1 MLKSLLISGAVITG
15 AAVVACVAYLGKKAV
30 NTLEEIADTV
40 EEEELEVA
48 EVTKEIIKDVVTK
61 GNGEIL
67 YETDY
72 IDCVLWTGI
81 AENTTEYC
89 KKGDIL
95 GLKGRVQTRIYE
107 TDEKKKYVTEVVAE
121 KVTFLSPPHKE
132 AV

>member
-1 MLKSLLISGAVITG
+1 MLKGLLISGAVITG

-67 YETDY
+67 YEYAPNTADELLDA
-72 IDCVLWTGI
+72 IINVVGI
-81 AENTTEYC
+81 LNTFIRVSYT
-89 KKGDIL
+89 L
-95 GLKGRVQTRIYE
+95 SGLLYGYRFTKLMYFMYLKPRFE
-107 TDEKKKYVTEVVAE
+107 TV
-121 KVTFLSPPHKE
+121 
-132 AV
+132 

>member
-67 YETDY
+67 YKYAPNTADELLDAIINVVGILNTFIRVSYTLSGLLYGYRFTKLMYFMYLKPRFET
-72 IDCVLWTGI
+72 V
-81 AENTTEYC
+81 
-89 KKGDIL
+89 
-95 GLKGRVQTRIYE
+95 
-107 TDEKKKYVTEVVAE
+107 
-121 KVTFLSPPHKE
+121 
-132 AV
+132 

>member
-30 NTLEEIADTV
+30 NTLEEVVDTI

-67 YETDY
+67 YKYAPNTADELLDAIINVVGILNTFIRVSYTLSGLLYGYRFTKLMYFMYLKPRFET
-72 IDCVLWTGI
+72 V
-81 AENTTEYC
+81 
-89 KKGDIL
+89 
-95 GLKGRVQTRIYE
+95 
-107 TDEKKKYVTEVVAE
+107 
-121 KVTFLSPPHKE
+121 
-132 AV
+132 

>member
-67 YETDY
+67 YKYAPNTADELLDA
-72 IDCVLWTGI
+72 IINVVGI
-81 AENTTEYC
+81 LNTFIRVSYT
-89 KKGDIL
+89 L
-95 GLKGRVQTRIYE
+95 SGLLYGYRFTKLMYFMYLKPRFTTV
-107 TDEKKKYVTEVVAE
+107 
-121 KVTFLSPPHKE
+121 
-132 AV
+132 

>member
-67 YETDY
+67 YEYAPNTADELLDA
-72 IDCVLWTGI
+72 IINVVGI
-81 AENTTEYC
+81 LNTFIRVSYT
-89 KKGDIL
+89 L
-95 GLKGRVQTRIYE
+95 SGLLYGYRFTKLMYFMYLKPRFTTV
-107 TDEKKKYVTEVVAE
+107 
-121 KVTFLSPPHKE
+121 
-132 AV
+132 

>member
-30 NTLEEIADTV
+30 NTLEEIVDTV

-67 YETDY
+67 YKYAPNTADELLDAIINVVGILNTFIRVSYTLSGLLYGYRFTKLMYFMYLKPRFET
-72 IDCVLWTGI
+72 V
-81 AENTTEYC
+81 
-89 KKGDIL
+89 
-95 GLKGRVQTRIYE
+95 
-107 TDEKKKYVTEVVAE
+107 
-121 KVTFLSPPHKE
+121 
-132 AV
+132 

>member
-1 MLKSLLISGAVITG
+1 MLKSLLISGAVIAG

-67 YETDY
+67 YKYAPNTADELLDAIINVVGILNTFIRVSYTLSGLLYGYRFTKLMYFMYLKPRFET
-72 IDCVLWTGI
+72 V
-81 AENTTEYC
+81 
-89 KKGDIL
+89 
-95 GLKGRVQTRIYE
+95 
-107 TDEKKKYVTEVVAE
+107 
-121 KVTFLSPPHKE
+121 
-132 AV
+132 

>member
-67 YETDY
+67 YKYAPNTADELLDAIINVVGILNTFTRVTYTLSGLLYGYRFTKLMYFMYLKPRFET
-72 IDCVLWTGI
+72 V
-81 AENTTEYC
+81 
-89 KKGDIL
+89 
-95 GLKGRVQTRIYE
+95 
-107 TDEKKKYVTEVVAE
+107 
-121 KVTFLSPPHKE
+121 
-132 AV
+132 

>member
-30 NTLEEIADTV
+30 NTLEEITDTV

-67 YETDY
+67 YKYAPNTADELLDAIINVVGILNTFIRVSYTLSGLLYGYRFTKLMYFMYLKPRFET
-72 IDCVLWTGI
+72 V
-81 AENTTEYC
+81 
-89 KKGDIL
+89 
-95 GLKGRVQTRIYE
+95 
-107 TDEKKKYVTEVVAE
+107 
-121 KVTFLSPPHKE
+121 
-132 AV
+132 

>member
-1 MLKSLLISGAVITG
+1 MLKSLLISSAVITG

-67 YETDY
+67 YKYAPNTADELLDAIINVVGILNTFIRVSYTLSGLLYGYRFTKLMYFMYLKPRFET
-72 IDCVLWTGI
+72 V
-81 AENTTEYC
+81 
-89 KKGDIL
+89 
-95 GLKGRVQTRIYE
+95 
-107 TDEKKKYVTEVVAE
+107 
-121 KVTFLSPPHKE
+121 
-132 AV
+132 